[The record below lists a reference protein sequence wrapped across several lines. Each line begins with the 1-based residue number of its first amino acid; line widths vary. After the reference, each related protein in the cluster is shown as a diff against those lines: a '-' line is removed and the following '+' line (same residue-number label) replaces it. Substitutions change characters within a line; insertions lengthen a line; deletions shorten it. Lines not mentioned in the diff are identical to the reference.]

1 MRKEGAKRGKRDM
14 SMEVGTQGR
23 KKGFVQKRK
32 NMSNEGRNKVK
43 TGRNKQGEKDNAR
56 MYAKKRKDGRREN
69 DVEKK
74 RKKGSKGTTVEVED
88 SKETRKGKTRRRKDR
103 KDK

>member
-43 TGRNKQGEKDNAR
+43 TGRNKQGGEKDNAR
-56 MYAKKRKDGRREN
+56 MYAKKGKMEEG
-69 DVEKK
+69 KMMLK
-74 RKKGSKGTTVEVED
+74 RKER
-88 SKETRKGKTRRRKDR
+88 KEAKEQQ
-103 KDK
+103 